1 MLFLIGGNNHSRDQ
15 RIEPVNKRLLWNGL
29 KAAMFAA
36 LARAIAWI
44 RKPIVWNGLKYGLG
58 IGLLVFMVWRNWAPA
73 GGQGLQAVVQ
83 RHFVEGEPLHWLAL
97 VLALVICL
105 TGVLLTFVRWYV
117 LVRAQDLPFTFSNA
131 IRLGLVGFFFS
142 TFLPGS
148 VGGDIIKA
156 AFIAKEQ
163 SRRTVAVSTVLI
175 DRGVGLWG
183 LCWLVALLGGVF
195 WYGGSLEG
203 AAATTLQSIVVFSAL
218 ICAATTLVWVLL
230 GFLPEWRA
238 QRFARRLTKI
248 PKLGHSAAEFW
259 RAIWMYRNRRRSIA
273 LALGLSLIGHV
284 CFVLTFYFS
293 ALTLY
298 QANGI
303 PTVQEHF
310 MIVPVGMTFQASIPT
325 PGGMGAGE
333 LGFGALYNLIHFPE
347 GRGVM
352 ASIVQRV
359 ITWILAFGGY
369 VVYLRLRPSLP
380 PVSSESWP
388 EESQDRPAV
397 EEAPVSTGTAPTLG
411 GIRNAKLEIPNK
423 S

>member
-1 MLFLIGGNNHSRDQ
+1 
-15 RIEPVNKRLLWNGL
+15 VNKRVLWNGL

-36 LARAIAWI
+36 LAKAIAWI

-58 IGLLVFMVWRNWAPA
+58 IGLLVFVVWRNWAPA
-73 GGQGLQAVVQ
+73 DGEGLQAVVQ
-83 RHFVEGEPLHWLAL
+83 KYFVEGEPIHWLAFA
-97 VLALVICL
+97 LAFFICL

-117 LVRAQDLPFTFSNA
+117 LVRAQDLPFTLSNA
-131 IRLGLVGFFFS
+131 TRLGLVGFFLS

-183 LCWLVALLGGVF
+183 LCWLVALLGAVF

-248 PKLGHSAAEFW
+248 PKLGHSVAEFW

-298 QANGI
+298 PASGI

-333 LGFGALYNLIHFPE
+333 LGFGALYYLIHFPKSE
-347 GRGVM
+347 GIM

-359 ITWILAFGGY
+359 ITWVLGFIGY
-369 VVYLRLRPSLP
+369 MVYLRLRPSLP
-380 PVSSESWP
+380 SVNRGPWP
-388 EESQDRPAV
+388 EVSEPGKADD
-397 EEAPVSTGTAPTLG
+397 EARIGTRKTAELAGVRT
-411 GIRNAKLEIPNK
+411 AKLEIPNK